1 MTWQNNDKI
10 LYHDRMIAT
19 DSSPDGMLT
28 DNWNPDGD
36 YGEDEYVDVHFRIET
51 PSYRP
56 PAYYFE
62 EADRQRFNAE
72 LTEVFTRLGWTLET
86 GEIYGACTT
95 VVKGKSNLYLHP
107 QDFSGEVLKSEVK
120 AIAEALRG
128 HESFSLRWV
137 DLYETIYDITD
148 DAYYA
153 YLDTQAERIREEIL
167 KASVTTRRNKYFR
180 EYDIANHVAAKVRLN
195 RIGDDDGKHVGVG
208 KTACYIIDV
217 IDQLVEGGELA
228 TALSG
233 KGFRMIRSLSK
244 TEQRAR
250 KKQVKAA

>member
-1 MTWQNNDKI
+1 MTQQNNEKI
-10 LYHDRMIAT
+10 FYHDMMIGP
-19 DSSPDGMLT
+19 DYGPDGMLS

-51 PSYRP
+51 PAYRP

-62 EADRQRFNAE
+62 EANRHRFNVE
-72 LTEVFTRLGWTLET
+72 LTEAFARLGWTLEN
-86 GEIYGACTT
+86 GEANGVCTT
-95 VVKGKSNLYLHP
+95 VRKGKSNLYLHP

-128 HESFSLRWV
+128 HKSFSLRWV

-153 YLDTQAERIREEIL
+153 YLDTQSGRIREEVL

-180 EYDIANHVAAKVRLN
+180 DYDIANHVAGKVRLN
-195 RIGDDDGKHVGVG
+195 RIGDDDGKHVGAG
-208 KTACYIIDV
+208 KTSSYIIGI
-217 IDQLVEGGELA
+217 IDQLVEAGELA
-228 TALSG
+228 TARSG
-233 KGFRMIRSLSK
+233 NGFRMIRSLNK
-244 TEQRAR
+244 TELRAR
-250 KKQVKAA
+250 KRQVKAA